1 MLCFHIS
8 NQIYII
14 IQTCMPAH
22 LKINKIVWLK
32 KLNANIL
39 SLKCALRLIFFL
51 LHKEHVIES
60 EWCVIIQIYLDVKF
74 TWTTHNSWTRY
85 TPLPLPI
92 THSTDNLSDTYPV
105 MQIYMSTGITG
116 KIHGQDTL
124 ASIGTRGENIRLYP
138 DTAASHVGFV
148 TGVIDSCWHE

>member
-22 LKINKIVWLK
+22 LKIKKIVWLK

-60 EWCVIIQIYLDVKF
+60 EWCVIIQIYLDVAF
-74 TWTTHNSWTRY
+74 TWTTQNSWTQY

-92 THSTDNLSDTYPV
+92 THSTDNLSDTHPV

>member
-1 MLCFHIS
+1 MMRHYTDLPGCRV
-8 NQIYII
+8 
-14 IQTCMPAH
+14 H
-22 LKINKIVWLK
+22 LN
-32 KLNANIL
+32 
-39 SLKCALRLIFFL
+39 
-51 LHKEHVIES
+51 H
-60 EWCVIIQIYLDVKF
+60 
-74 TWTTHNSWTRY
+74 TNSWTQY

-148 TGVIDSCWHE
+148 TGVIDSC

>member
-1 MLCFHIS
+1 MRITFDFFYCIKNML
-8 NQIYII
+8 
-14 IQTCMPAH
+14 
-22 LKINKIVWLK
+22 
-32 KLNANIL
+32 L
-39 SLKCALRLIFFL
+39 SQNDASLYR
-51 LHKEHVIES
+51 
-60 EWCVIIQIYLDVKF
+60 F
-74 TWTTHNSWTRY
+74 TWMSSSPEPHITAGANY

-148 TGVIDSCWHE
+148 TGVIDSC